1 MEVRPSSSRVRVIW
15 EEDASREFSISSFRV
30 EGMSRMSWPL
40 EILRTVVESSLL
52 IIL

>member
-1 MEVRPSSSRVRVIW
+1 M
-15 EEDASREFSISSFRV
+15 V